1 MAADFTVSAD
11 LSYTA
16 TPFVGATE
24 YLVPSTVVSTEVIHS
39 YSTTADVDYVGA
51 PLFTGGGGGAPVR
64 PTSGQLFPRYSN

>member
-16 TPFVGATE
+16 APFLGATE

-39 YSTTADVDYVGA
+39 YSATADVDYGGA
-51 PLFTGGGGGAPVR
+51 PLFTGGGGGGGSVR
-64 PTSGQLFPRYSN
+64 PTTGFLYPRGI